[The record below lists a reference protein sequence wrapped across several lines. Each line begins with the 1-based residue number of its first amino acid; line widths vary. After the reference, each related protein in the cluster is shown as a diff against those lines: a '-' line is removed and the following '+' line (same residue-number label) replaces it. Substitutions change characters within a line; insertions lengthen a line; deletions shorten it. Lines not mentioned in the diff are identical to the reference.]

1 MDAQPARGQIE
12 LPPRLLGRL
21 QLVAHL
27 VRVDRRDPG
36 PELPVEEQAVY
47 EHRQHEEH
55 QRRGSDVHSD
65 AHLPVRQ
72 RRLSNSLLLRRTRGS
87 RSKVPAPL
95 SYLWSSLP
103 SLETEH
109 S

>member
-36 PELPVEEQAVY
+36 PELPVEEQPVD

-55 QRRGSDVHSD
+55 QRRASEVDGD
-65 AHLPVRQ
+65 AHVALF
-72 RRLSNSLLLRRTRGS
+72 
-87 RSKVPAPL
+87 
-95 SYLWSSLP
+95 
-103 SLETEH
+103 
-109 S
+109 